1 MLECGLA
8 MHSSVTPRSKSIAP
22 LKLIEFTGLAVLLA
36 GCSGL
41 LSAPQPG
48 TLLFKD
54 DFSRTSSGWDRYRDA
69 SVESDYSG
77 DTYQIAVF
85 EPDRIAWARPGLRFE
100 DVVIEVDAT
109 AADGADN
116 NALGLICRYQ
126 DPDNF
131 YFFLISADGFAGIG
145 RRLGGQEQM
154 FNDAAMLPSEAILL
168 GRSTNHLRAEC
179 SGTRLTLS
187 INGLP
192 VRQASDAA
200 FTQGDVGL
208 IAGTYDLPG
217 TRVAFDNF
225 AVRQAESPPAP

>member
-1 MLECGLA
+1 MRPA
-8 MHSSVTPRSKSIAP
+8 PMHSSIKSRPTSCAP
-22 LKLIEFTGLAVLLA
+22 LAIFVSTGLAALLA

-48 TLLFKD
+48 TLLFQD

-69 SVESDYSG
+69 SVESDYAG
-77 DTYQIAVF
+77 DSYQIAVF

-100 DVVIEVDAT
+100 DVVMEVDT
-109 AADGADN
+109 TVLDGPDN
-116 NALGLICRYQ
+116 NALGLICRYH

-131 YFFLISADGFAGIG
+131 YFFLVSADGFAGIG
-145 RRLGGQEQM
+145 RRIGGEEQM
-154 FNDAAMLPSEAILL
+154 FNDAAMLPSDSILL

-187 INGLP
+187 INGVP
-192 VRQASDAA
+192 VRQASDVA
-200 FTQGDVGL
+200 FTEGDVGL
-208 IAGTYDLPG
+208 IAGTYELRG

-225 AVRQAESPPAP
+225 AVRQAELPPAP